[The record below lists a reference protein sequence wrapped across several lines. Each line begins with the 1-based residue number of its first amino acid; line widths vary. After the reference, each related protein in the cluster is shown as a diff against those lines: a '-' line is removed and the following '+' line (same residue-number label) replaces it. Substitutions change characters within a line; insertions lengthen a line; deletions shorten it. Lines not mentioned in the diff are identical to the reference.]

1 MKYLEDEL
9 ELMDWLDY
17 YENRQILAEWLNEEA
32 ELDEIAELV
41 ELVNKSLLYRKQK
54 NKKIN
59 N

>member
-17 YENRQILAEWLNEEA
+17 YENRQILVDWLREEA

-41 ELVNKSLLYRKQK
+41 ELVNKALLYRKQK
-54 NKKIN
+54 DKKK
-59 N
+59 

>member
-9 ELMDWLDY
+9 VLMDWLDY

-32 ELDEIAELV
+32 ELGEIAELV

>member
-9 ELMDWLDY
+9 ELMDWLDL

-41 ELVNKSLLYRKQK
+41 ELVNKALLYRKQK
-54 NKKIN
+54 DKNK
-59 N
+59 

>member
-9 ELMDWLDY
+9 ELMDWLDW

-41 ELVNKSLLYRKQK
+41 ELVNKALLYRKQK
-54 NKKIN
+54 DKKK
-59 N
+59 

>member
-41 ELVNKSLLYRKQK
+41 ELVNKALLYRKQK
-54 NKKIN
+54 DKKK
-59 N
+59 